1 MVYLVRIF
9 LYIIILSLVSGCGFH
24 LRGSQGVG
32 LSIERIHVSGTNAY
46 GDFVRE
52 LKRSLQSGGT
62 EVVEASGDAPFS
74 LRVMGENTT
83 RRAVATTTD
92 ITVSEY
98 ELRMEVDFELLGTGG
113 ESLIEPTELVAERIY
128 VFDRTSL
135 VGSSEEEELLKEE
148 MRRDLVRQMIQRVNA
163 VAGSVAATL

>member
-9 LYIIILSLVSGCGFH
+9 LYMIILSLVSGCGFH

-32 LSIERIHVSGTNAY
+32 LSIERIHVSAIDAY

-52 LKRSLQSGGT
+52 LKRSLQYGDT
-62 EVVEASGDAPFS
+62 EVVDASGDAPFS
-74 LRVMGENTT
+74 LRVMEENTT
-83 RRAVATTTD
+83 RRAVATTSD

-98 ELRMEVDFELLGTGG
+98 ELRMEVEFELLGTGG
-113 ESLIEPTELVAERIY
+113 QSLIEPTELVAERIY

-148 MRRDLVRQMIQRVNA
+148 MRRDLARQMIQRVNA
-163 VAGSVAATL
+163 VAGSVAAE